1 MAPSLL
7 TAAFGIACLLLPA
20 SVRESAS
27 AKLELCY
34 IVGGI
39 YQKVDKVMLCTA
51 CMLISA
57 SLIF

>member
-1 MAPSLL
+1 MAPYLL
-7 TAAFGIACLLLPA
+7 TAAFNIACLLLPA

-34 IVGGI
+34 MVGGI